1 MTDFE
6 RPVQDPTTGPT
17 TDTSVTEV
25 PATPIPTMP
34 IGPQGAP
41 TPGVP
46 TSTTRPRSRVRWVAA
61 LLIVA
66 LIVGVTAIATL
77 FLTGSSP
84 TSTVVRYVPTDSV
97 AYGEV
102 RLDLP
107 GDQRQKIGE
116 FLSKFPGFADQAA
129 LDSKLDEVLDRLLT
143 QGTDGK
149 QTYTRDI
156 KPWFDGELAFSVG
169 PLPSDPTALTDPGSA
184 AAAGRAVLLLSVKDE
199 ALARAWF
206 TKVLTE
212 TGATSTQETYQGTG
226 LTLFTDPKVAATQ
239 AAFALVDGKVAI
251 VGDVA
256 SVKAAIDTKGA
267 SALAKDPGFVAARA
281 AMAGDDLGFAFV
293 DLRTLLS
300 AAVARTESMTS
311 APPLN
316 DALLALVPD
325 WAAFRLRVE
334 GDALV
339 MDSAMPHVDAA
350 PGPADNRA
358 NGVAAYAPPST
369 IAFAAGNDY
378 GATLTETIALYRKD
392 PALADVFKSVDQA
405 ANLLGGLDKS
415 VGWMGDTG
423 VVIARNGDSVE
434 GGIVS
439 IPKDAAAGRQ
449 LLTTLRSF
457 ATLGGA
463 QYGITVREEQYAGTT
478 ITIVDLGTAADLG
491 ALAGGLGGLP
501 IPSGAP
507 TNLPTGHIEIAYA
520 APDGAVII
528 GSSPVF
534 VRHALDA
541 AAGQSLADDARFTAL
556 VGRVGAAHTAIS
568 YVDIAAVRGLV
579 EGQLGKATPKE
590 RADYEESVKPFLTPF
605 DAFVGA
611 TVTGGALDQ
620 QHAIITVK

>member
-1 MTDFE
+1 MTDLE
-6 RPVQDPTTGPT
+6 RPAQGPTTETSAGPT
-17 TDTSVTEV
+17 TDTTVTEV
-25 PATPIPTMP
+25 PATPIATAP
-34 IGPQGAP
+34 IGTQGAP
-41 TPGVP
+41 APATP
-46 TSTTRPRSRVRWVAA
+46 PRSRVRWAAA
-61 LLIVA
+61 LAIVA
-66 LIVGVTAIATL
+66 LIVGVTALATL
-77 FLTGSSP
+77 SLIGSSP
-84 TSTVVRYVPTDSV
+84 TSTVVRYVPTDSL
-97 AYGEV
+97 AYGEL

-149 QTYTRDI
+149 QTYTRDV
-156 KPWFDGELAFSVG
+156 KPWFDGELAFSMG
-169 PLPSDPTALTDPGSA
+169 PLPAAPTESGSKGSPRAL
-184 AAAGRAVLLLSVKDE
+184 LLLSVKDE
-199 ALARAWF
+199 ALARSWF
-206 TKVLTE
+206 AKALSDKGVSGTPD
-212 TGATSTQETYQGTG
+212 TYQGVA
-226 LTLFTDPKVAATQ
+226 LTTFASPGDATAQ
-239 AAFALVDGKVAI
+239 AAFGIVDGKVAI

-256 SVKAAIDTKGA
+256 SVKAAIDTNGG
-267 SALAKDPGFVAARA
+267 SALAKDPGFVAAKA

-300 AAVARTESMTS
+300 AAVARTEAMTS

-350 PGPADNRA
+350 PGPSDNRA

-369 IAFAAGNDY
+369 IGFAAGNDY

-392 PALADVFKSVDQA
+392 PALAGVFKSVDQA

-423 VVIARNGDSVE
+423 LVIARTGDSVE
-434 GGIVS
+434 GGIIS

-457 ATLGGA
+457 ASLAGP
-463 QYGITVREEQYAGTT
+463 QYGISVRDEDHAGTT
-478 ITIVDLGTAADLG
+478 ITVLDLGTAASIS
-491 ALAGGLGGLP
+491 ALAGNLAGVPLP
-501 IPSGAP
+501 SSAP
-507 TNLPTGHIEIAYA
+507 ADLPGGHIEISYA
-520 APDGAVII
+520 ATDGVVII
-528 GSSPVF
+528 GSSPDF
-534 VRHALDA
+534 VGHALDA
-541 AAGQSLADDARFTAL
+541 GTGQSLADDARFSAL

-568 YVDIAAVRGLV
+568 FVDVAAVRALV

-605 DAFVGA
+605 DAFIGA

>member
-6 RPVQDPTTGPT
+6 RPVQEPATEPS
-17 TDTSVTEV
+17 TDTTATEV
-25 PATPIPTMP
+25 RAVPIATTPLATPGAPIPTT
-34 IGPQGAP
+34 Q
-41 TPGVP
+41 
-46 TSTTRPRSRVRWVAA
+46 PRSRMRWLAA
-61 LLIVA
+61 LVIVA
-66 LIVGVTAIATL
+66 LIVGVTAVATL
-77 FLTGSSP
+77 SLIGSSP
-84 TSTVVRYVPTDSV
+84 TSTVVRYVPADSV
-97 AYGEV
+97 AYGEL

-156 KPWFDGELAFSVG
+156 KPWFDGELAFSMG
-169 PLPSDPTALTDPGSA
+169 PLPADPTALQAPGSKVSP
-184 AAAGRAVLLLSVKDE
+184 RALLLLSVKDE
-199 ALARAWF
+199 ALARSWF
-206 TKVLTE
+206 TKALTDKGV
-212 TGATSTQETYQGTG
+212 TGTPETYQGVA
-226 LTLFTDPKVAATQ
+226 LTTFTSPDDAQAQ
-239 AAFALVDGKVAI
+239 AAFGIVDGKVAI
-251 VGDVA
+251 VGDLA
-256 SVKAAIDTKGA
+256 SVKTAIDTKGA
-267 SALAKDPGFVAARA
+267 SPLAKDPGFVAAKA
-281 AMAGDDLGFAFV
+281 ALAGDDLGFAFV

-300 AAVARTESMTS
+300 AAVARTKSMAST
-311 APPLN
+311 PPLN
-316 DALLALVPD
+316 EALLALVPD

-392 PALADVFKSVDQA
+392 PALADVFKSIDQA
-405 ANLLGGLDKS
+405 ANLLGGVDKS

-423 VVIARNGDSVE
+423 LVIARNGDSVE

-457 ATLGGA
+457 ATLGCA
-463 QYGITVREEQYAGTT
+463 QYGITVREEQHAGTT

-501 IPSGAP
+501 VPSGAP
-507 TNLPTGHIEIAYA
+507 SDLPTGHVEISYA
-520 APDGAVII
+520 APDGAIII
-528 GSSPVF
+528 GSSPDF

-541 AAGQSLADDARFTAL
+541 GAGESLADDTRFTAL

-568 YVDIAAVRGLV
+568 FVDVAAVRALV

-605 DAFVGA
+605 DAFIGA

-620 QHAIITVK
+620 QHALITVK

>member
-6 RPVQDPTTGPT
+6 RPAQEPTTETSTGPT
-17 TDTSVTEV
+17 TDTTVTEV
-25 PATPIPTMP
+25 PATPIATAP
-34 IGPQGAP
+34 IGTQGAP
-41 TPGVP
+41 APTTP
-46 TSTTRPRSRVRWVAA
+46 PRSRVRWVAA
-61 LLIVA
+61 LALVA
-66 LIVGVTAIATL
+66 LIVGVTALATL
-77 FLTGSSP
+77 SLIGSSP
-84 TSTVVRYVPTDSV
+84 TSTVVRYVPTDSL
-97 AYGEV
+97 AYGEL

-107 GDQRQKIGE
+107 GDQRQKVGE

-156 KPWFDGELAFSVG
+156 KPWFDGELAFSLG
-169 PLPSDPTALTDPGSA
+169 PLPADANAPTGSGSKGAPRAL
-184 AAAGRAVLLLSVKDE
+184 LLLSVKDE
-199 ALARAWF
+199 ALARSWF
-206 TKVLTE
+206 TKTMSDKGVSGTPD
-212 TGATSTQETYQGTG
+212 TYQGVA
-226 LTLFTDPKVAATQ
+226 LTTFASPDDATAQ
-239 AAFALVDGKVAI
+239 AAFGIVDGKVAI

-256 SVKAAIDTKGA
+256 SVKAAIDTKGG
-267 SALAKDPGFVAARA
+267 SALAKDPGFVAGKA
-281 AMAGDDLGFAFV
+281 AMAGDDVGFAFV

-300 AAVARTESMTS
+300 AAVARTEAMTS

-378 GATLTETIALYRKD
+378 GTTLTETIALYRKD

-423 VVIARNGDSVE
+423 LVIARTGDSVE

-457 ATLGGA
+457 VTLGGS
-463 QYGITVREEQYAGTT
+463 QYGITVREEQHAGTT
-478 ITIVDLGTAADLG
+478 ITILDLGTAADLG

-501 IPSGAP
+501 VPSGAP
-507 TNLPTGHIEIAYA
+507 SDLPAGHIEISYA

-528 GSSPVF
+528 GSSPDF

-541 AAGQSLADDARFTAL
+541 GAGQSLADDARFTAL

-568 YVDIAAVRGLV
+568 FVDVAAVRALV

-605 DAFVGA
+605 DAFIGA

>member
-6 RPVQDPTTGPT
+6 RPVKEPTTDATGPT

-25 PATPIPTMP
+25 PETPIAMAPLATPN
-34 IGPQGAP
+34 AP
-41 TPGVP
+41 TPATP
-46 TSTTRPRSRVRWVAA
+46 PRSRVRWLAA
-61 LLIVA
+61 LAIVA
-66 LIVGVTAIATL
+66 LIVGVTALATL
-77 FLTGSSP
+77 SLIGSSP
-84 TSTVVRYVPTDSV
+84 TSTVVRYVPADSV
-97 AYGEV
+97 AYGEL

-149 QTYTRDI
+149 QSYTRDI
-156 KPWFDGELAFSVG
+156 KPWFDGELAFSMG
-169 PLPSDPTALTDPGSA
+169 PLPADPTALEAPGSKVSP
-184 AAAGRAVLLLSVKDE
+184 RALLLLSIKDE
-199 ALARAWF
+199 ALARSWF
-206 TKVLTE
+206 TKILTDKGV
-212 TGATSTQETYQGTG
+212 TGTAETYQGVALTTFTG
-226 LTLFTDPKVAATQ
+226 PDDAKAQ
-239 AAFALVDGKVAI
+239 AAFGIVDGKVAL

-256 SVKAAIDTKGA
+256 SVKTGIDTKGA
-267 SALAKDPGFVAARA
+267 SPLAQDPGFVAAKA

-392 PALADVFKSVDQA
+392 PALADVFKSIDQA

-415 VGWMGDTG
+415 IGWMGDTG
-423 VVIARNGDSVE
+423 LVIARTGDSVE
-434 GGIVS
+434 GGLIS
-439 IPKDAAAGRQ
+439 IPKDAASGRQ

-463 QYGITVREEQYAGTT
+463 QYGITVREEQHVGTT

-501 IPSGAP
+501 VPSGAP
-507 TNLPTGHIEIAYA
+507 SDLPSGHIEISYA

-528 GSSPVF
+528 GSSPDF

-541 AAGQSLADDARFTAL
+541 GAGQSLADDARFTAL

-568 YVDIAAVRGLV
+568 FVDVAAVRGLV
-579 EGQLGKATPKE
+579 ESQLGKATPKE

-605 DAFVGA
+605 DAFIGA

-620 QHAIITVK
+620 QHALITVK

>member
-25 PATPIPTMP
+25 PATPIATTP
-34 IGPQGAP
+34 IGIQGTP
-41 TPGVP
+41 TPAAP
-46 TSTTRPRSRVRWVAA
+46 RRSRVRWLVA
-61 LLIVA
+61 LLVVA
-66 LIVGVTAIATL
+66 LIVGVTAVATL
-77 FLTGSSP
+77 SLIGSSP
-84 TSTVVRYVPTDSV
+84 TSTVVGYVPADSV
-97 AYGEV
+97 AYGEL

-169 PLPSDPTALTDPGSA
+169 PLPADPSALKDPASA
-184 AAAGRAVLLLSVKDE
+184 AAHGRAVILLSIKDE

-212 TGATSTQETYQGTG
+212 TGATSTHETYQGIE
-226 LTLFTDPKVAATQ
+226 LTLVTDPKVAAAQ

-256 SVKAAIDTKGA
+256 SVKTAIDTKGA
-267 SALAKDPGFVAARA
+267 SALAKDPGFVAAKA

-350 PGPADNRA
+350 PGPTDNHA

-378 GATLTETIALYRKD
+378 GATLTEAIALYRKD
-392 PALADVFKSVDQA
+392 PTLADVFKSVDQA

-423 VVIARNGDSVE
+423 LVIARNGDSVE
-434 GGIVS
+434 GGVIS

-463 QYGITVREEQYAGTT
+463 QYGITVREEQHAGTT
-478 ITIVDLGTAADLG
+478 ITIVDLGTATDLA
-491 ALAGGLGGLP
+491 ALAGGLGGMP
-501 IPSGAP
+501 VPSGAP
-507 TNLPTGHIEIAYA
+507 TDLPTGHVELAYA

-528 GSSPVF
+528 GSSPDF

-541 AAGQSLADDARFTAL
+541 GAGQSLADDPRFTAL
-556 VGRVGAAHTAIS
+556 VGRIGTAHTAIS
-568 YVDIAAVRGLV
+568 FVDIAAVRGLV
-579 EGQLGKATPKE
+579 EGQLGKATAKE

-605 DAFVGA
+605 DAFIGA

-620 QHAIITVK
+620 QHALITVK

>member
-6 RPVQDPTTGPT
+6 RPVHDSATDTTDT
-17 TDTSVTEV
+17 TDTSADTTATEV
-25 PATPIPTMP
+25 PATPIATTPLGT
-34 IGPQGAP
+34 QGAP
-41 TPGVP
+41 SPAAP
-46 TSTTRPRSRVRWVAA
+46 RRSRVRWLAA
-61 LLIVA
+61 LVIVA
-66 LIVGVTAIATL
+66 LIVGVTAVATL
-77 FLTGSSP
+77 SLIGSSP

-97 AYGEV
+97 AYGEL

-129 LDSKLDEVLDRLLT
+129 LDSKLDEVLDRLLS

-156 KPWFDGELAFSVG
+156 KPWFDGELAFSMG
-169 PLPSDPTALTDPGSA
+169 PLPADPTALKDPASKVEP
-184 AAAGRAVLLLSVKDE
+184 RALLLLSIKDE

-206 TKVLTE
+206 SAALADKGV
-212 TGATSTQETYQGTG
+212 TGTSETYQGVALTTFTG
-226 LTLFTDPKVAATQ
+226 PDKSKTQ
-239 AAFALVDGKVAI
+239 AAFGILDGKVAI
-251 VGDVA
+251 AGDVA

-267 SALAKDPGFVAARA
+267 SPLAKDPAFVAARS

-293 DLRTLLS
+293 DLRTMLS
-300 AAVARTESMTS
+300 AAVAMTESMAS

-339 MDSAMPHVDAA
+339 MDGAMPHVDAA
-350 PGPADNRA
+350 PGPSDDRA

-369 IAFAAGNDY
+369 IALAAGNDY
-378 GATLTETIALYRKD
+378 GATLTEAIALYRKD
-392 PALADVFKSVDQA
+392 PALADALKSVDQA
-405 ANLLGGLDKS
+405 ANLFGGLDKS

-423 VVIARNGDSVE
+423 LVIARNGDSVE

-463 QYGITVREEQYAGTT
+463 QYGITVREEQHAGTT
-478 ITIVDLGTAADLG
+478 ITIVDLGTAADL
-491 ALAGGLGGLP
+491 AAVAGGLGGVP

-507 TNLPTGHIEIAYA
+507 TDLPTGHIEISYA

-528 GSSPVF
+528 GSSPDF

-541 AAGQSLADDARFTAL
+541 GAGQSLADDARFTAL

-568 YVDIAAVRGLV
+568 FVDVAAVRGLI
-579 EGQLGKATPKE
+579 EGQLGMATPKE

-605 DAFVGA
+605 DAFIGA
-611 TVTGGALDQ
+611 TVTGGDLDQ
-620 QHAIITVK
+620 QHALITVK